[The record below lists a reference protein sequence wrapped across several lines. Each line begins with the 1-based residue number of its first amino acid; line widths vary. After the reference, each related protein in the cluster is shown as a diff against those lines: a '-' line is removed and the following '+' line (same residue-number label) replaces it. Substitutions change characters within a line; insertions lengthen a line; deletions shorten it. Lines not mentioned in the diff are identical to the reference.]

1 MRRQNFTAT
10 LVHEGRSLMAAVV
23 PQFRQDGV
31 YYEVNVKGY
40 PRFYMTWT
48 ELDRYDIVGDE
59 KDNIPYELILSVSD
73 LIEKKQGKQ

>member
-1 MRRQNFTAT
+1 MIRQNFTANVVYDGKNLLT
-10 LVHEGRSLMAAVV
+10 AIV

-31 YYEVNVKGY
+31 YYEVNIKGY

-59 KDNIPYELILSVSD
+59 KNGVPYELILSVSD
-73 LIEKKQGKQ
+73 LIEKRQGKQ